1 MKKIYWRPQ
10 GMPVFALVF
19 VALFSIGGLT
29 AVEYFQSVTE
39 KPHYA
44 EKLEAANLA
53 LKAMN
58 AIREERL
65 RRDIPIDPGADPAG
79 SGLIGSFMSPVTS
92 HPGDLDSKQT
102 SINPNFAAVIVDL
115 LKKARVNEND
125 CVAISL
131 TGSFPAINIC
141 VYAAASAMKLKPI
154 IVSSVAS
161 SQWGA
166 NEPAFLWIDMEQFLF
181 SRGIFPFRSTA
192 VSMGG
197 SDDRG
202 GELSEQGRKLIIDAA
217 KRNQLDILNS
227 PGLAGSIDDRMEI
240 YFSRTPPRVLVN
252 VGGGVASAGVRS
264 SRVLLKPGLLTSLS
278 GEIKDDSVISRFL
291 NDEKIPVIHIENIRQ
306 LARSYGLSVNPHNPQ
321 KVGEGELYF
330 QYRYNLW
337 LTGLTLGGIIFGLY
351 IFGRVDWGFRM
362 LRSSHTR
369 EVGPPEPMV

>member
-1 MKKIYWRPQ
+1 M
-10 GMPVFALVF
+10 
-19 VALFSIGGLT
+19 T

-65 RRDIPIDPGADPAG
+65 RRDIPIDPGSDPAG
-79 SGLIGSFMSPVTS
+79 SGLIGNFMSPVTS

-102 SINPNFAAVIVDL
+102 SVNPNFAAVIVDL
-115 LKKARVNEND
+115 LKRARVD
-125 CVAISL
+125 KGDYVAISL

-141 VYAAASAMKLKPI
+141 VYSAVTALELKPV
-154 IVSSVAS
+154 IVSSAAS

-166 NEPAFLWIDMEQFLF
+166 NEPAFLWIDMEQHLF
-181 SRGIFPFRSTA
+181 SHKIFPFRSAA

-202 GELSEQGRKLIIDAA
+202 SELPEQGRKLILDAV
-217 KRNQLDILNS
+217 KRNRLEILRS

-240 YFSRTPPRVLVN
+240 YFSHTPPRVLIN

-278 GEIKDDSVISRFL
+278 GEIKDDSVINRFL
-291 NDEKIPVIHIENIRQ
+291 NDEKIPVIHIENVRQ
-306 LARSYGLSVNPHNPQ
+306 LARSYGLTVNPHYLQ

-337 LTGLTLGGIIFGLY
+337 LTGLILGGIVFGLY

-362 LRSSHTR
+362 LRSSHTH

>member
-10 GMPVFALVF
+10 GMPVFALVL
-19 VALFSIGGLT
+19 VALFSMGGMA

-44 EKLEAANLA
+44 EKLEAAVLA
-53 LKAMN
+53 QKAMN
-58 AIREERL
+58 AVREERL
-65 RRDIPIDPGADPAG
+65 RRDLPIDYGSDPAG

-92 HPGDLDSKQT
+92 HPGDLVAKQT
-102 SINPNFAAVIVDL
+102 SINPNFAAVLVDL
-115 LKKARVNEND
+115 LKRSRFAEGD
-125 CVAISL
+125 PVAVSL

-141 VYAAASAMKLKPI
+141 VYAAVSALKLKPV

-166 NEPAFLWIDMEQFLF
+166 NEPSYLWIDMEQYLF
-181 SRGIFPFRSTA
+181 SHNIFPFRSA
-192 VSMGG
+192 AASVGG
-197 SDDRG
+197 SDDKG
-202 GELSEQGRKLIIDAA
+202 SELSEQGRKLIIAA
-217 KRNQLDILNS
+217 VLRNRLEILKS

-240 YFSRTPPRVLVN
+240 YFSGTPPRVLIN

-264 SRVLLKPGLLTSLS
+264 SRVLLKPGLLTSS
-278 GEIKDDSVISRFL
+278 VDAQEDSVINRFL

-306 LARSYGLSVNPHNPQ
+306 LARNYGLPVNPHFPQ
-321 KVGEGELYF
+321 KIGEGELYY

-337 LTGLTLGGIIFGLY
+337 LTGIILAGIVFGLY
-351 IFGRVDWGFRM
+351 MFGRVDWGFRM
-362 LRSSHTR
+362 LRSSHSH